1 MIWQSHVD
9 ACAVTSCPSCP
20 NMVNHLNGGSN
31 EGTGLPAGCCVV
43 LHACVSGLITGS
55 CDAIDVFLFKKRK
68 RERAAAF
75 SFRHRGENTG
85 CKKNKTTKSKNPHL
99 YISQVPPVLLRLI
112 PLPPGHLPSPH
123 ACSGRGLQCCCI
135 TGGASCSLFIVA
147 EGRELAK
154 ATLHLSL
161 SPSYRLVRPLTRKR
175 SAPCAPPVFSSP
187 KKGTRA
193 HEARGT
199 DDRNNKNQGRLCQAK
214 KLGTAQQVESIFFF
228 PSFQSMMCVCA
239 CASVFCLLGFFFL

>member
-1 MIWQSHVD
+1 MKPQLLRFRSL
-9 ACAVTSCPSCP
+9 A
-20 NMVNHLNGGSN
+20 
-31 EGTGLPAGCCVV
+31 
-43 LHACVSGLITGS
+43 
-55 CDAIDVFLFKKRK
+55 
-68 RERAAAF
+68 RAAAF

-85 CKKNKTTKSKNPHL
+85 CKTNPTKSKNPHL
-99 YISQVPPVLLRLI
+99 YISQVPPVLLRFI

-123 ACSGRGLQCCCI
+123 ACRGRGLQCCCI

-193 HEARGT
+193 HEARGQT
-199 DDRNNKNQGRLCQAK
+199 IKTIKTKAG
-214 KLGTAQQVESIFFF
+214 
-228 PSFQSMMCVCA
+228 CVKRR
-239 CASVFCLLGFFFL
+239 SSELHNR